1 MFGAIDGLPFR
12 SSLTTPETPTTKSTI
27 VLVEETPGRYAQRP
41 RDDEGA
47 DIDYVL
53 IGPYD
58 PPRAVGAAT
67 MEEPAVEELV
77 QKVVTASREPGTAR
91 QAM

>member
-1 MFGAIDGLPFR
+1 M
-12 SSLTTPETPTTKSTI
+12 
-27 VLVEETPGRYAQRP
+27 LVETPGQYAQRP

-77 QKVVTASREPGTAR
+77 QKVVTASRAPGTAAGYVTSGPPR
-91 QAM
+91 QSSVWLRTSEWSVPGMT